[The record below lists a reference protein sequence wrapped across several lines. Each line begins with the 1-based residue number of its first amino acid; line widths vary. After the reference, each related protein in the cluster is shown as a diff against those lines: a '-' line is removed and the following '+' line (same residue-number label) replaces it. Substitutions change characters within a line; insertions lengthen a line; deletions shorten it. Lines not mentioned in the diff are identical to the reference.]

1 MMQLRLIVLWIL
13 VGVPLLWGVLHTLQN
28 AMKLF
33 Q

>member
-1 MMQLRLIVLWIL
+1 MSVRFVVLWLI
-13 VGVPLLWGVLHTLQN
+13 VGVPLLWGVYNTLLN

>member
-1 MMQLRLIVLWIL
+1 MKVRLVLLWLI
-13 VGVPLLWGVLHTLQN
+13 VGVPLLWGVSKTVQN